1 MTIRK
6 HNDTYNN
13 AMMTVIMRVMIDQYN
28 KYSNSNG
35 NTNILIVMIFLGLL
49 LFFLEFSRFLIICST
64 GSQISI

>member
-49 LFFLEFSRFLIICST
+49 LFFPRV
-64 GSQISI
+64 